1 MIQKKMTKTPV
12 KKSVTEEE
20 KEVDVEAFVRDL
32 IVMQTQRECPEEISA
47 YHMLN
52 YVLSEPP
59 LLMVAGDVRRKR
71 LKGKMFI

>member
-1 MIQKKMTKTPV
+1 VIQKKKMKT
-12 KKSVTEEE
+12 SATTSATEEE

-32 IVMQTQRECPEEISA
+32 VVMQTQRECPEEIDA

-59 LLMVAGDVRRKR
+59 LLMVLGDRRRSR
-71 LKGKMFI
+71 LKGKVFM